1 MAEEKF
7 RVIEDT
13 TSDVA
18 FEAYAKTIDELFE
31 NAAYGLFSVICDINA
46 VNPSK
51 QKTFKL
57 EAETLT
63 ALMLDWLD
71 ALIASVDIDKMFFS
85 KFKVRVAKQ
94 SNGYVLKAT
103 AWGEPV
109 SIEKS
114 GTVVKGI
121 AYYDFK
127 LQQTEK
133 GFKARIVCD
142 I

>member
-1 MAEEKF
+1 MVEDKF
-7 RVIEDT
+7 KIIEDT

-18 FEAYAKTIDELFE
+18 FEAYGKTIDELFE
-31 NAAYGLFSVICDINA
+31 NAAYGLFSIICDVNA

-51 QKTFKL
+51 QETFQL

-85 KFKVRVAKQ
+85 KFEVHVIKQ
-94 SNGYVLKAT
+94 NNGYVLKAT
-103 AWGEPV
+103 AWGEPI

-114 GTVVKGI
+114 GTLVKGI

-127 LQQTEK
+127 LQETEK